1 MVIIRDD
8 HICSPL
14 PVRCPPWFLQLYQN
28 SKFWFI
34 MAPTFQQLV
43 WRSRCRGLAVAG
55 GVAWRQSDVCHN
67 YLIWPPY
74 LSILDQIIMATLIFT
89 KLYRFQCLW
98 WYRAPY
104 NFCFRFS
111 GQFGNREEALK
122 FYRLLHCLF
131 VKIKSQ
137 LYFSLFMPAFIV
149 PVWIL
154 LSVNHIL
161 L

>member
-1 MVIIRDD
+1 MIISAVHFLSGVRPDFYNYIKIRNFDLLWPPPSSNLFGEAGARDW
-8 HICSPL
+8 
-14 PVRCPPWFLQLYQN
+14 PW
-28 SKFWFI
+28 
-34 MAPTFQQLV
+34 LV
-43 WRSRCRGLAVAG
+43 VW
-55 GVAWRQSDVCHN
+55 WRQSDVCHN

-74 LSILDQIIMATLIFT
+74 LCILDQIIMATLIFT